1 MEQYVFAPTVCGA
14 ELEEE
19 LAAAIEKRTE
29 IFSRASLPGMWKKT
43 DALNRYA
50 ARGSG
55 RKGVL
60 RKILPWVLILAG
72 LFLAIP
78 GVMEPKELRTPL
90 IAGAFFM
97 LLGISSLLRQR
108 PARRKGSFRQA
119 AAGMLQNTAAL
130 ATMSVQVVFDG
141 GGMKVI
147 TQEDERSVSYAEMEM
162 LIETPQLYL
171 LTYGGKATL
180 LQKKDLSGDAAAFT
194 ASLASR
200 AIPVYQTEAI

>member
-1 MEQYVFAPTVCGA
+1 MEQYIFAPTACEAG
-14 ELEEE
+14 LEEE
-19 LAAAIEKRTE
+19 LAAALEKRME

-78 GVMEPKELRTPL
+78 GLMEPKELRTPL

-97 LLGISSLLRQR
+97 LLGVSSLLRRR
-108 PARRKGSFRQA
+108 PARKKGSFRQA
-119 AAGMLQNTAAL
+119 AAGMLQNTSGL
-130 ATMSVQVVFDG
+130 AEASVQVVFDDE
-141 GGMKVI
+141 GMKVI
-147 TQEDERSVSYAEMEM
+147 TQDGARAVPYEEMEM
-162 LIETPQLYL
+162 LIETPRLYL

-194 ASLASR
+194 ALLASR
-200 AIPVYQTEAI
+200 AIPVYQTEEI

>member
-1 MEQYVFAPTVCGA
+1 MEQYIFAPTVCGA

-19 LAAAIEKRTE
+19 LAAALEKRME

-50 ARGSG
+50 ARGNG

-78 GVMEPKELRTPL
+78 GLMEPKELHTPL

-97 LLGISSLLRQR
+97 LLGVSSLLRRR
-108 PARRKGSFRQA
+108 PARKKGSFRQA
-119 AAGMLQNTAAL
+119 AAGMLQNTSGL
-130 ATMSVQVVFDG
+130 AEASVQVVFDDE
-141 GGMKVI
+141 GMKVI
-147 TQEDERSVSYAEMEM
+147 TQDGARAVPYEEREM
-162 LIETPQLYL
+162 LIETPRLYL

-194 ASLASR
+194 VLLASR
-200 AIPVYQTEAI
+200 AIPVYQTEEI

>member
-1 MEQYVFAPTVCGA
+1 MEQYIFTPTTCEAGM
-14 ELEEE
+14 EEE
-19 LAAAIEKRTE
+19 FAAALEKRTE
-29 IFSRASLPGMWKKT
+29 IVSRAEYPKMWKAT

-50 ARGSG
+50 ARGG
-55 RKGVL
+55 KRRGPL
-60 RKILPWVLILAG
+60 RKVLSWVLILAG

-108 PARRKGSFRQA
+108 PARRKGSFRRA
-119 AAGMLQNTAAL
+119 AAGMLQNTSGL
-130 ATMSVQVVFDG
+130 AEARVQVVFDDE
-141 GGMKVI
+141 GMKVI
-147 TQEDERSVSYAEMEM
+147 TQDSTRTVPYEEMEM
-162 LIETPQLYL
+162 LIETPQMYL

-194 ASLASR
+194 ASLASQ
-200 AIPVYQTEAI
+200 AIPVYQTEEI

>member
-1 MEQYVFAPTVCGA
+1 MEQYIFAPTACKAG
-14 ELEEE
+14 LEEE
-19 LAAAIEKRTE
+19 LAAALEKRME
-29 IFSRASLPGMWKKT
+29 IFSRTSLPGMWKKT

-50 ARGSG
+50 ARGSR
-55 RKGVL
+55 RKGIL
-60 RKILPWVLILAG
+60 RKVLPWVLILAG

-108 PARRKGSFRQA
+108 PARRKGSFRRA
-119 AAGMLQNTAAL
+119 AAGMLQNTSGL
-130 ATMSVQVVFDG
+130 AEASVQVVFDDE
-141 GGMKVI
+141 GMKVI
-147 TQEDERSVSYAEMEM
+147 TQDGARAVPYEEMEM
-162 LIETPQLYL
+162 LIETPRLYL

-194 ASLASR
+194 ALLASR
-200 AIPVYQTEAI
+200 AIPVYQTEEI

>member
-1 MEQYVFAPTVCGA
+1 MEQYIFAPTACKAG
-14 ELEEE
+14 LEEE
-19 LAAAIEKRTE
+19 LAAALEKRME

-55 RKGVL
+55 RKGIL
-60 RKILPWVLILAG
+60 RKALPLVLILAG

-78 GVMEPKELRTPL
+78 GLMEPKELRTPL

-97 LLGISSLLRQR
+97 LLGVSSLLRQR

-119 AAGMLQNTAAL
+119 AAGMLQNTSGLEEA
-130 ATMSVQVVFDG
+130 SVQVVFDDD
-141 GGMKVI
+141 GMKVI
-147 TQEDERSVSYAEMEM
+147 TQEGTRAVPYEEMEM

-171 LTYGGKATL
+171 LTYGGRATL
-180 LQKKDLSGDAAAFT
+180 LQKKDMTGDTQAFVGFLSAHA
-194 ASLASR
+194 LN
-200 AIPVYQTEAI
+200 VYQTENR

>member
-1 MEQYVFAPTVCGA
+1 MERYIFAPTVCGA

-19 LAAAIEKRTE
+19 LAAALEKRME
-29 IFSRASLPGMWKKT
+29 IFSRASLPKMWNVT
-43 DALNRYA
+43 DGLNRYA

-55 RKGVL
+55 RKGIL
-60 RKILPWVLILAG
+60 RKTLPWVLILAG
-72 LFLAIP
+72 LFLAVP
-78 GVMEPKELRTPL
+78 GLMDPKELRTPL
-90 IAGAFFM
+90 IMGFFFV
-97 LLGISSLLRQR
+97 LLGVLFLLRKR
-108 PARRKGSFRQA
+108 PARRKGSSRQA

-147 TQEDERSVSYAEMEM
+147 TQDSTRTVPYEEMEM

-180 LQKKDLSGDAAAFT
+180 LQKKDLTGDAEAFVGFLS
-194 ASLASR
+194 AHALS
-200 AIPVYQTEAI
+200 VYQTEDQ

>member
-1 MEQYVFAPTVCGA
+1 MEQYIFAPTVCGA

-19 LAAAIEKRTE
+19 LAAALEKRME

-50 ARGSG
+50 ARGNG

-78 GVMEPKELRTPL
+78 GLMEPKELRTPL

-97 LLGISSLLRQR
+97 LLGVSSLLRRR
-108 PARRKGSFRQA
+108 PARKKGTFRQA
-119 AAGMLQNTAAL
+119 AAGMLQNTSGL
-130 ATMSVQVVFDG
+130 AEASVQVVFDDE
-141 GGMKVI
+141 GMKVI
-147 TQEDERSVSYAEMEM
+147 TQDGARAVPYEEMEM
-162 LIETPQLYL
+162 LIETPRLYL

-194 ASLASR
+194 ALLASR
-200 AIPVYQTEAI
+200 AIPVYQTEEI

>member
-1 MEQYVFAPTVCGA
+1 MEQYIFAPTACEAG
-14 ELEEE
+14 LEEE
-19 LAAAIEKRTE
+19 LAAALEKRME

-55 RKGVL
+55 RIGVL

-72 LFLAIP
+72 LFLTIP
-78 GVMEPKELRTPL
+78 GLMEPKELRTPL

-97 LLGISSLLRQR
+97 LLGVLSLLRRR

-119 AAGMLQNTAAL
+119 AAGMLQNTSGL
-130 ATMSVQVVFDG
+130 AEASVQVVFDDE
-141 GGMKVI
+141 GMKVI
-147 TQEDERSVSYAEMEM
+147 TQDGERSVSYAEMEK
-162 LIETPQLYL
+162 LIETPRLYL

-200 AIPVYQTEAI
+200 AIPVYQTEEI

>member
-1 MEQYVFAPTVCGA
+1 MEQYIFAPTVCGA

-19 LAAAIEKRTE
+19 LAAALEKRME

-50 ARGSG
+50 ARGNG

-78 GVMEPKELRTPL
+78 GLMEPKELRTPL

-97 LLGISSLLRQR
+97 LLGVSSLLRR
-108 PARRKGSFRQA
+108 RLARKKGSFRQA
-119 AAGMLQNTAAL
+119 AAGMLQNTSGL
-130 ATMSVQVVFDG
+130 AEASVQVVFDDE
-141 GGMKVI
+141 GMKVI
-147 TQEDERSVSYAEMEM
+147 TQDGARAVPYEEMEM
-162 LIETPQLYL
+162 LIETPRLYL

-194 ASLASR
+194 ALLASR
-200 AIPVYQTEAI
+200 AIPVYQTEEI

>member
-1 MEQYVFAPTVCGA
+1 MEQFIFAPTACKAG
-14 ELEEE
+14 LEEE
-19 LAAAIEKRTE
+19 LAAALEKRME

-50 ARGSG
+50 ARGNG

-72 LFLAIP
+72 LFLTIP
-78 GVMEPKELRTPL
+78 GLMEPKELRTPL

-97 LLGISSLLRQR
+97 LLGVSSLLRRR
-108 PARRKGSFRQA
+108 PARKKGSFRQA
-119 AAGMLQNTAAL
+119 AAGMLQNTSGL
-130 ATMSVQVVFDG
+130 AEASVQVVFDDE
-141 GGMKVI
+141 GMKVI
-147 TQEDERSVSYAEMEM
+147 TQDGARAVPYEEMEM
-162 LIETPQLYL
+162 LIETPRLYL

-194 ASLASR
+194 ALLASR
-200 AIPVYQTEAI
+200 AIPVYQTEEI

>member
-1 MEQYVFAPTVCGA
+1 MEQYIFAPTACEAG
-14 ELEEE
+14 LEEE
-19 LAAAIEKRTE
+19 LAAALEKRME
-29 IFSRASLPGMWKKT
+29 IFSRASLPKMWKKT

-50 ARGSG
+50 ARGNG

-72 LFLAIP
+72 LFLAVP
-78 GVMEPKELRTPL
+78 GLMEPKELRTPL

-97 LLGISSLLRQR
+97 LLGVSSLLRRR

-130 ATMSVQVVFDG
+130 ATMSVQVVFDDD
-141 GGMKVI
+141 GMKVI

-180 LQKKDLSGDAAAFT
+180 LQKKDLTGDAEAFVGFLS
-194 ASLASR
+194 AHALS
-200 AIPVYQTEAI
+200 VYQTEDQ

>member
-1 MEQYVFAPTVCGA
+1 MEQYIFAPTVCGA

-50 ARGSG
+50 ARGSR
-55 RKGVL
+55 RKGIL
-60 RKILPWVLILAG
+60 RKVLPWVLILAG

-108 PARRKGSFRQA
+108 PARRKGSFRRA
-119 AAGMLQNTAAL
+119 AAGMLQNTSGL
-130 ATMSVQVVFDG
+130 AEASVQVVFDDE
-141 GGMKVI
+141 GMKVI
-147 TQEDERSVSYAEMEM
+147 TLTGKDGGKMAGSADVEIRVPHFGYADRIQEIHIKVIHILIM
-162 LIETPQLYL
+162 LIEKEMV
-171 LTYGGKATL
+171 KA
-180 LQKKDLSGDAAAFT
+180 
-194 ASLASR
+194 
-200 AIPVYQTEAI
+200 

>member
-1 MEQYVFAPTVCGA
+1 MEQYIFAPTACKAG
-14 ELEEE
+14 LEEE
-19 LAAAIEKRTE
+19 LAAALEKRME

-50 ARGSG
+50 ARGNG

-72 LFLAIP
+72 LFLTIP
-78 GVMEPKELRTPL
+78 GLMEPKELRTPL

-108 PARRKGSFRQA
+108 PARRKGSFRRA
-119 AAGMLQNTAAL
+119 AAGMLQNTSGL
-130 ATMSVQVVFDG
+130 AEASVQVVFDDE
-141 GGMKVI
+141 GMKVI
-147 TQEDERSVSYAEMEM
+147 TQDGARAVPYEEMEM
-162 LIETPQLYL
+162 LIETPRLYL

-194 ASLASR
+194 ALLASR
-200 AIPVYQTEAI
+200 AIPVYQTEEI

>member
-1 MEQYVFAPTVCGA
+1 MEQYIFAPTACKAG
-14 ELEEE
+14 LEEE
-19 LAAAIEKRTE
+19 LAAALEKRME
-29 IFSRASLPGMWKKT
+29 IFSRTSLPGMWKKT

-50 ARGSG
+50 ARGNG

-78 GVMEPKELRTPL
+78 GLMEPKELRTPL

-97 LLGISSLLRQR
+97 LLGVSSLLRRR
-108 PARRKGSFRQA
+108 PARKKGSFRQA
-119 AAGMLQNTAAL
+119 AAGMLQNTSGL
-130 ATMSVQVVFDG
+130 AEASVQVVFDDE
-141 GGMKVI
+141 GMKVI
-147 TQEDERSVSYAEMEM
+147 TQDGARAVPYEEMEM
-162 LIETPQLYL
+162 LIETPRLYL

-194 ASLASR
+194 ALLASR
-200 AIPVYQTEAI
+200 AIPVYQTEEI

>member
-1 MEQYVFAPTVCGA
+1 MEQYIFAPTVCGA

-19 LAAAIEKRTE
+19 LAAALEKRME

-50 ARGSG
+50 ARGNG

-78 GVMEPKELRTPL
+78 GLMEPKELRTPL

-97 LLGISSLLRQR
+97 LLGVSSLLRRR
-108 PARRKGSFRQA
+108 PARKKGSFRQA
-119 AAGMLQNTAAL
+119 AAGMLQNTSGL
-130 ATMSVQVVFDG
+130 AEASVQVVFDDE
-141 GGMKVI
+141 GMKVI
-147 TQEDERSVSYAEMEM
+147 TQDGERSVSYAEMEM
-162 LIETPQLYL
+162 LIETPRLYL

-194 ASLASR
+194 ALLASR
-200 AIPVYQTEAI
+200 AIPVYQTEEI

>member
-1 MEQYVFAPTVCGA
+1 MEQYIFAPTACKAG
-14 ELEEE
+14 LEEE
-19 LAAAIEKRTE
+19 LAAALEKRME

-50 ARGSG
+50 ARSNG

-72 LFLAIP
+72 LFLTIP
-78 GVMEPKELRTPL
+78 GLMEPKELRTPL

-97 LLGISSLLRQR
+97 LLGVSSLLRRR
-108 PARRKGSFRQA
+108 PARKKRSFRQA
-119 AAGMLQNTAAL
+119 AAGMLQNTSGL
-130 ATMSVQVVFDG
+130 AEASVQVVFDDE
-141 GGMKVI
+141 GMKVI
-147 TQEDERSVSYAEMEM
+147 TQDGARAVPYEEMEM
-162 LIETPQLYL
+162 LIETPRLYL

-194 ASLASR
+194 ALLASR
-200 AIPVYQTEAI
+200 AIPVYQTEEI

>member
-1 MEQYVFAPTVCGA
+1 MEQYIFAPTACEAG
-14 ELEEE
+14 LEEE
-19 LAAAIEKRTE
+19 LAAALEKRME

-72 LFLAIP
+72 LFLTIP
-78 GVMEPKELRTPL
+78 GLMEPKELRTPL

-108 PARRKGSFRQA
+108 PARRKGSFRRA
-119 AAGMLQNTAAL
+119 AAGMLQNTSGL
-130 ATMSVQVVFDG
+130 AEASVQVVFDDE
-141 GGMKVI
+141 GMKVI
-147 TQEDERSVSYAEMEM
+147 TQEYAH
-162 LIETPQLYL
+162 
-171 LTYGGKATL
+171 
-180 LQKKDLSGDAAAFT
+180 
-194 ASLASR
+194 R
-200 AIPVYQTEAI
+200 AV

>member
-1 MEQYVFAPTVCGA
+1 MEQYIFAPTVCGA

-19 LAAAIEKRTE
+19 LAAALEKRME
-29 IFSRASLPGMWKKT
+29 IFSRASLPKMWNVT
-43 DALNRYA
+43 DGLNRYA

-55 RKGVL
+55 RKGIL
-60 RKILPWVLILAG
+60 RKTLPWVLILAG

-78 GVMEPKELRTPL
+78 GLMDPKELRTPL
-90 IAGAFFM
+90 IMGFFFV
-97 LLGISSLLRQR
+97 LLGVLFLLRKR
-108 PARRKGSFRQA
+108 PARRKGSSRQA

-147 TQEDERSVSYAEMEM
+147 TQDGERSVSYAEMEM
-162 LIETPQLYL
+162 LIETPRLYL

-194 ASLASR
+194 ASLASQ
-200 AIPVYQTEAI
+200 AIPVYQTEEI

>member
-1 MEQYVFAPTVCGA
+1 MEQYIFAPTVCGA

-19 LAAAIEKRTE
+19 LAAALEKRME

-50 ARGSG
+50 ARGNG

-78 GVMEPKELRTPL
+78 GLMEPKELRTPL

-97 LLGISSLLRQR
+97 LLGVSSLLRRR
-108 PARRKGSFRQA
+108 PARKKGSFRQA
-119 AAGMLQNTAAL
+119 AAGMLQNTSGL
-130 ATMSVQVVFDG
+130 AEASVQVVFDDE
-141 GGMKVI
+141 GMKVI
-147 TQEDERSVSYAEMEM
+147 TQDGARAVPYEEMEM
-162 LIETPQLYL
+162 LIETPRLYL

-194 ASLASR
+194 ALLASR
-200 AIPVYQTEAI
+200 VIPVYQTEEI

>member
-1 MEQYVFAPTVCGA
+1 MEQYIFAPTACKAG
-14 ELEEE
+14 LEEE
-19 LAAAIEKRTE
+19 LAAALEKRME

-72 LFLAIP
+72 LFLTIP
-78 GVMEPKELRTPL
+78 GLMEPKELRTPL

-97 LLGISSLLRQR
+97 LLGVSSLLRQR

>member
-1 MEQYVFAPTVCGA
+1 MEQYIFAPTACKAG
-14 ELEEE
+14 LEEE
-19 LAAAIEKRTE
+19 LAAALEKRME

-50 ARGSG
+50 ARGNG

-72 LFLAIP
+72 LFLTIP
-78 GVMEPKELRTPL
+78 GLMEPKELRTPL

-97 LLGISSLLRQR
+97 LLGVSSLLRRR
-108 PARRKGSFRQA
+108 PARKKGSFRQA
-119 AAGMLQNTAAL
+119 AAGMLQNTSGL
-130 ATMSVQVVFDG
+130 AEASVQVVFDDE
-141 GGMKVI
+141 GMKVI
-147 TQEDERSVSYAEMEM
+147 TQDGARAVPYEEMEM
-162 LIETPQLYL
+162 LIETPRLYL

-194 ASLASR
+194 ALLASR
-200 AIPVYQTEAI
+200 AIPVYQTEEI